1 VGDFYQRDKLVKGK
15 VKLRGH
21 EVDLSNVGCSVLNV
35 SGKWDYAVPPC
46 QTKATSALACGP
58 DQESITLEAGHVGML
73 VGPGTWAASGRV
85 FGIGSCRA
93 RANRGNEQKS

>member
-1 VGDFYQRDKLVKGK
+1 MGEFYQRNKLVKGK

-21 EVDLSNVGCSVLNV
+21 EVDLSNVRCSVLNV

-73 VGPGTWAASGRV
+73 VGPGDMGGLWSRVRDWFVPRSGKQ
-85 FGIGSCRA
+85 G
-93 RANRGNEQKS
+93 E